1 MGERLARLAE
11 KVQVMVVTH
20 SPQVAAFGSEHFKVE
35 KTTQND
41 ITTTRLEK
49 LTAAGKVEEI
59 ARMLAGEK
67 ITKEARA
74 AAHVLLNKDKTR
86 YYFNWF
92 QPFPLYFAEF
102 ISVAS
107 RLHSL

>member
-67 ITKEARA
+67 LPKKR
-74 AAHVLLNKDKTR
+74 VL
-86 YYFNWF
+86 
-92 QPFPLYFAEF
+92 
-102 ISVAS
+102 
-107 RLHSL
+107 RLMFC